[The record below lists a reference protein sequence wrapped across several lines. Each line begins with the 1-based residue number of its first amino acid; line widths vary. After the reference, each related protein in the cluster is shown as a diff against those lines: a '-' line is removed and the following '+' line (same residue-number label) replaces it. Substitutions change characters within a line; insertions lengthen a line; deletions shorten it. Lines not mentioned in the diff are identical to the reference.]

1 VSQRLSED
9 VIDYGVKETHHVDVM
24 KFFDNKMEDALEN
37 GVKKTRGVAMK
48 TDWSIETTIENGIKE
63 SICYDEYN
71 RVPVNYNGYLDTI
84 IQDGI
89 KETNYDTSQYSEDVE
104 EVIQHGIKE
113 IYEIDWIDFYNSI
126 SPNGYN
132 VTGGGQGK
140 KMKTTKELSRIIS
153 KGLKNSEKWQETK
166 NSEEY
171 KIKME
176 KSFIGWFR
184 GKKFSQEH
192 KEKIWEKNKER
203 ILEFNKSTSKKWI
216 VVDKDNSIIRMTG
229 KEEYFEKLGMDTGVV
244 SRMSQSLNQGNNRKR
259 YNGYYCFIDNNE
271 SNEVILSIVSKLD
284 EFYIKEYKIFNR
296 VTQETKILK
305 KNEVYSFCTTENY
318 DYSSFLRM
326 IKGQFKSYKNWVI

>member
-1 VSQRLSED
+1 MIIYKSTNKITGKIYIGQT
-9 VIDYGVKETHHVDVM
+9 THTLDKRIKGH
-24 KFFDNKMEDALEN
+24 
-37 GVKKTRGVAMK
+37 
-48 TDWSIETTIENGIKE
+48 IKE
-63 SICYDEYN
+63 SKIESNRPFMLSINKYGEDNFTFETIDSANNLDELN
-71 RVPVNYNGYLDTI
+71 D
-84 IQDGI
+84 
-89 KETNYDTSQYSEDVE
+89 KEVY
-104 EVIQHGIKE
+104 
-113 IYEIDWIDFYNSI
+113 WINFYNSV

-153 KGLKNSEKWQETK
+153 EGLKNSEKWQETK
-166 NSEEY
+166 NNEEY

-192 KEKIWEKNKER
+192 KEKIWQKNKER
-203 ILEFNKSTSKKWI
+203 ILEFNKNTSKKWI
-216 VVDKDNSIIRMTG
+216 VIDENNNITRIIG
-229 KEEYFEKLGMDTGVV
+229 KEDYFNNLGMDTGVV

-271 SNEVILSIVSKLD
+271 SNETILSIISKLD
-284 EFYIKEYKIFNR
+284 DFYIKEYKIYNR
-296 VTQETKILK
+296 ITQETKILK
-305 KNEVYSFCTTENY
+305 KDEVYSFCMVENY

>member
-1 VSQRLSED
+1 MIIYKSTNKITGKIYIGQT
-9 VIDYGVKETHHVDVM
+9 THTLDKRIKGH
-24 KFFDNKMEDALEN
+24 
-37 GVKKTRGVAMK
+37 
-48 TDWSIETTIENGIKE
+48 IKE
-63 SICYDEYN
+63 SKIESNRPFMLSINKYGEDNFIFETIDSADNLDELN
-71 RVPVNYNGYLDTI
+71 N
-84 IQDGI
+84 
-89 KETNYDTSQYSEDVE
+89 
-104 EVIQHGIKE
+104 KE
-113 IYEIDWIDFYNSI
+113 IYWIDFYNSI

-153 KGLKNSEKWQETK
+153 EGLKNSEKWQETK

-171 KIKME
+171 IKKRKE
-176 KSFIGWFR
+176 YFIGWNK

-216 VVDKDNSIIRMTG
+216 VIDENNNIVRIIG
-229 KEEYFEKLGMDTGVV
+229 KEDYFNKLGMDTGVV

-271 SNEVILSIVSKLD
+271 SNETILNIVSKLD
-284 EFYIKEYKIFNR
+284 DIHIKEYKIYNR
-296 VTQETKILK
+296 ITQETKILK
-305 KNEVYSFCTTENY
+305 KDEVYSFCMVENY

>member
-1 VSQRLSED
+1 MIIYKSTNKITGKVYIGQTKNTLDKRIKGHLKESKLESNRPFMLS
-9 VIDYGVKETHHVDVM
+9 IKKYGVDNFIFETIDSA
-24 KFFDNKMEDALEN
+24 NNL
-37 GVKKTRGVAMK
+37 
-48 TDWSIETTIENGIKE
+48 
-63 SICYDEYN
+63 DELN
-71 RVPVNYNGYLDTI
+71 D
-84 IQDGI
+84 
-89 KETNYDTSQYSEDVE
+89 
-104 EVIQHGIKE
+104 KE
-113 IYEIDWIDFYNSI
+113 IYWINFYNSV

-140 KMKTTKELSRIIS
+140 KTKTTEEFSKIIS
-153 KGLKNSEKWQETK
+153 EGLKNSKKWQETK

-216 VVDKDNSIIRMTG
+216 VIDKNNNITRIIG
-229 KEEYFEKLGMDTGVV
+229 KENYFINLGMDSGVV

-271 SNEVILSIVSKLD
+271 SNEIILSIVSKLD
-284 EFYIKEYKIFNR
+284 DFHTKEYKIYNR
-296 VTQETKILK
+296 ITQEKKILK
-305 KNEVYSFCTTENY
+305 KDEVYSFCMVENY

-326 IKGQFKSYKNWVI
+326 LKGQFKSYKNWVM

>member
-1 VSQRLSED
+1 MIIYKSTNKITGKIYIGQT
-9 VIDYGVKETHHVDVM
+9 THTLDKRIKGH
-24 KFFDNKMEDALEN
+24 
-37 GVKKTRGVAMK
+37 
-48 TDWSIETTIENGIKE
+48 IKE
-63 SICYDEYN
+63 SKIESNRPFMLSINKYGEDNFTFETIDSANNLDELNDKEVYWINFYDS
-71 RVPVNYNGYLDTI
+71 V
-84 IQDGI
+84 
-89 KETNYDTSQYSEDVE
+89 
-104 EVIQHGIKE
+104 
-113 IYEIDWIDFYNSI
+113 

-153 KGLKNSEKWQETK
+153 EGLKNSEKWQETK
-166 NSEEY
+166 NNEEY

-203 ILEFNKSTSKKWI
+203 ILEFNKNTSKKWI
-216 VVDKDNSIIRMTG
+216 VIDENNNITRIIG
-229 KEEYFEKLGMDTGVV
+229 KEDYFNNLGMDTGVV

-271 SNEVILSIVSKLD
+271 SNETILSIISKLD
-284 EFYIKEYKIFNR
+284 DFYIKEYKIYNR
-296 VTQETKILK
+296 ITQETKILK
-305 KNEVYSFCTTENY
+305 KDEVYSFCMVENY

>member
-1 VSQRLSED
+1 MIIYKSTNKITGKIYIGQT
-9 VIDYGVKETHHVDVM
+9 THTLDKRIKGH
-24 KFFDNKMEDALEN
+24 
-37 GVKKTRGVAMK
+37 
-48 TDWSIETTIENGIKE
+48 IKE
-63 SICYDEYN
+63 SKIESNRPFMLSINKYGEDNFTFETIDSANNLDELN
-71 RVPVNYNGYLDTI
+71 D
-84 IQDGI
+84 
-89 KETNYDTSQYSEDVE
+89 KEVY
-104 EVIQHGIKE
+104 
-113 IYEIDWIDFYNSI
+113 WINFYNSV

-153 KGLKNSEKWQETK
+153 EGLKNSEKWQETK
-166 NSEEY
+166 NNEEY

-203 ILEFNKSTSKKWI
+203 ILEFNKNTSKKWI
-216 VVDKDNSIIRMTG
+216 VIDENNNITRIIG
-229 KEEYFEKLGMDTGVV
+229 KEDYFNNLGMDTGVV

-271 SNEVILSIVSKLD
+271 SNETILSIISKLD
-284 EFYIKEYKIFNR
+284 DFYIKEYKIYNR
-296 VTQETKILK
+296 ITQETKILK
-305 KNEVYSFCTTENY
+305 KDEVYSFCMVENY

>member
-1 VSQRLSED
+1 MIIYKSTNKITGKIYIGQT
-9 VIDYGVKETHHVDVM
+9 THTLDKRIKGH
-24 KFFDNKMEDALEN
+24 
-37 GVKKTRGVAMK
+37 
-48 TDWSIETTIENGIKE
+48 IKE
-63 SICYDEYN
+63 SKIESNRPFMLSINKYGEDNFTFETIDSANNLDELNDKEVYWINFYDS
-71 RVPVNYNGYLDTI
+71 V
-84 IQDGI
+84 
-89 KETNYDTSQYSEDVE
+89 
-104 EVIQHGIKE
+104 
-113 IYEIDWIDFYNSI
+113 

-153 KGLKNSEKWQETK
+153 EGLKNSEKWQETK
-166 NSEEY
+166 NNEEY

-184 GKKFSQEH
+184 CKKFSQEH

-203 ILEFNKSTSKKWI
+203 ILEFNKNTSKKWI
-216 VVDKDNSIIRMTG
+216 VIDENNNITRIIG
-229 KEEYFEKLGMDTGVV
+229 KEDYFNNLGMDTGVV

-271 SNEVILSIVSKLD
+271 SNETILSIISKLD
-284 EFYIKEYKIFNR
+284 DFYIKEYKIYNR
-296 VTQETKILK
+296 ITQETKILK
-305 KNEVYSFCTTENY
+305 KDEVYSFCMVENY

>member
-1 VSQRLSED
+1 MIIYKSTNKITGKIYIGQT
-9 VIDYGVKETHHVDVM
+9 THTLDKRIKGH
-24 KFFDNKMEDALEN
+24 
-37 GVKKTRGVAMK
+37 
-48 TDWSIETTIENGIKE
+48 IKE
-63 SICYDEYN
+63 SKIESNRPFMLSINKYGEDNFEFETIDSANNLDELN
-71 RVPVNYNGYLDTI
+71 N
-84 IQDGI
+84 
-89 KETNYDTSQYSEDVE
+89 
-104 EVIQHGIKE
+104 KE
-113 IYEIDWIDFYNSI
+113 IYWINFYNSV

-140 KMKTTKELSRIIS
+140 KMISTKELSKIIS
-153 KGLKNSEKWQETK
+153 EGLKNSEKWQKTK

-171 KIKME
+171 KLKM
-176 KSFIGWFR
+176 KKYFIGSNKD
-184 GKKFSQEH
+184 KKFSQEH

-203 ILEFNKSTSKKWI
+203 VLLFNKSTSKKWI
-216 VVDKDNSIIRMTG
+216 VVDKDNCIIRMTG
-229 KEEYFEKLGMDTGVV
+229 KDEYFEKLGMDTGVV

-305 KNEVYSFCTTENY
+305 KDEVYSFCTTENY

>member
-1 VSQRLSED
+1 MIIYKSTNKITGKIYIGQT
-9 VIDYGVKETHHVDVM
+9 THTLDKRIKGH
-24 KFFDNKMEDALEN
+24 
-37 GVKKTRGVAMK
+37 
-48 TDWSIETTIENGIKE
+48 IKE
-63 SICYDEYN
+63 SKIESNRPFMLSINKYGEDNFEFETIDSADNLDELN
-71 RVPVNYNGYLDTI
+71 N
-84 IQDGI
+84 
-89 KETNYDTSQYSEDVE
+89 
-104 EVIQHGIKE
+104 KE
-113 IYEIDWIDFYNSI
+113 IYWIDFYNSV

-153 KGLKNSEKWQETK
+153 EGLKNSEKWQETK

-171 KIKME
+171 IKKRKE
-176 KSFIGWFR
+176 YFIGWNK

-216 VVDKDNSIIRMTG
+216 VIDENNNITRIIG
-229 KEEYFEKLGMDTGVV
+229 KEDYFNNLGMDTGVV

-271 SNEVILSIVSKLD
+271 SNETILSIVSKLD
-284 EFYIKEYKIFNR
+284 DFHIKEYKIYNR
-296 VTQETKILK
+296 ITQETKILK
-305 KNEVYSFCTTENY
+305 KDEVYSFCMVENY